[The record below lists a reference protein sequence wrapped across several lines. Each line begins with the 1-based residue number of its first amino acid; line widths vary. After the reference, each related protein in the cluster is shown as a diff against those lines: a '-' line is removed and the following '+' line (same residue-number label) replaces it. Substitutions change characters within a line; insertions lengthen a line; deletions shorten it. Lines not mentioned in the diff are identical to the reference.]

1 MAILWSNNAS
11 STVAGSIT
19 ATATSVALAAGTGV
33 KFPNPTGG
41 DYFCATFYDQATK
54 TINEIVHVTA
64 RVGDTCTIVRAQE
77 GTVASAWSAAD
88 IFANLVTAGTLEA
101 FVQAGTGPAD
111 TSVVYVGTDTS
122 TTPNLIIAT
131 TIPVPPSYATG
142 MLFNIKVKNTN
153 TSAVQL
159 QLNGLAGVRAS
170 RTNGSDM
177 VGGNLTGSEEM
188 IFVYNGVD
196 FTSMVPPIPQAP
208 PQTTF
213 YVRTDGNDNNTGFA
227 NDAADAFATVSGA
240 MFQIKARYISQSQIT
255 VRVADGTYIDSFGDS
270 QNYIAN
276 WNIVGNTAN
285 PGNVVINALSTSQA
299 AYPPYALGAGNCC
312 SSYSTA
318 NMTVGGFTFEAY
330 LLNVIAT
337 QGGNLNVHDC
347 NFTATTYGFTPIN
360 AEAGGFLYLYG
371 NCQYSGAT
379 SGECIFEADSGS
391 TILLGY
397 HDPIRSTNLIFNIAG
412 TPVITTATAIC
423 DSSACISVSN
433 DVVTFTG
440 GIPNCAQYQCSA
452 GGGILFSTGVTTIFP
467 GTQPGVVIPPGW
479 TSS

>member
-54 TINEIVHVTA
+54 TINEIVHCTA
-64 RVGDTCTIVRAQE
+64 RVGDTVTIVRGQE

-101 FVQAGTGPAD
+101 FVQAGVGPAD

-153 TSAVQL
+153 TGATKL

-170 RTNGSDM
+170 RTNGSDL
-177 VGGNLTGSEEM
+177 VGGNLTSSEEM

-240 MFQIKARYISQSQIT
+240 IFQIKARYISQSQIT

-270 QNYIAN
+270 ENYIAS
-276 WNIVGNTAN
+276 WNIIGNTTN
-285 PGNVVINALSTSQA
+285 PGNIVINALSTNQA
-299 AYPPYALGAGNCC
+299 AYPVYAQGAGNCC
-312 SSYSTA
+312 SCSGTA

-347 NFTATTYGFTPIN
+347 NFTATTSGFAPIN
-360 AEAGGFLYLYG
+360 TEAGGFMFLYG

-379 SGECIFEADSGS
+379 SVGNICEADSGS
-391 TILLGY
+391 TMMFGY

-412 TPVITTATAIC
+412 TPVVTSATVAA
-423 DSSACISVSN
+423 DSAGSILMHN
-433 DVVTFTG
+433 EVVTFTG
-440 GIPNCAQYQCSA
+440 GIPNCAQYECTS
-452 GGGILFSTGVTTIFP
+452 GGGIVFSTGVTTIFP
-467 GTQPGVVIPPGW
+467 GTQPGIVVAPGW
-479 TSS
+479 TN